1 MASDR
6 WRNVGIGHRL
16 ILVAVGLLAT
26 SLTVIGPASW
36 WGLIGLVPLAG
47 GLWGW

>member
-1 MASDR
+1 MGTDR
-6 WRNVGIGHRL
+6 LRNVGTGHRV
-16 ILVAVGLLAT
+16 ILVVVGLIAL